1 MTTHEFD
8 AYCDTQPLQEPPY
21 HEDLLLAEM
30 HRDFTEMEIEK
41 EANLKRQGAKEA
53 LDELKLFLLIS
64 GNDERCKEEIWGL
77 KWSIDAI
84 NRRLTNLEVT
94 QEGGIL

>member
-8 AYCDTQPLQEPPY
+8 AYLDMQPDEHFEPDY
-21 HEDLLLAEM
+21 HEQLIVM
-30 HRDFTEMEIEK
+30 QEME
-41 EANLKRQGAKEA
+41 EAHNATLKQQGAKEA

-64 GNDERCKEEIWGL
+64 GNDERCKEEFWGL

-84 NRRLTNLEVT
+84 NRRLSKLEIT
-94 QEGGIL
+94 EGGVA